1 MKNVLIPIAA
11 IALLAACSS
20 PKKAEEK
27 SQGVTSNGITITK
40 APASPAYADA
50 TLTRK
55 EVKMGLMG
63 DTASL
68 DYTFAVDQFELG
80 TQTADAETRGI
91 ANSADGQH
99 IHFIVNNGPYQ
110 AHYMPGISNKL
121 PVGNYVVLAFL
132 SRSYHES
139 VKSKGAYFVENRQIG
154 NADGEDVDLSKPH
167 LFYSRPKGSYKGA
180 DTKKLMLDFYLINC
194 DLSPNGYN
202 VKATINGEEFLIDE
216 WAPYYIEGLPL
227 GEVNIKL
234 ELLDQGGNLVD
245 SPFNPVERTVTLSE

>member
-1 MKNVLIPIAA
+1 MKYTLISLVLI
-11 IALLAACSS
+11 LAACST
-20 PKKAEEK
+20 PKKNEEDK
-27 SQGVTSNGITITK
+27 PIGVTSGDITIYK
-40 APASPAYADA
+40 APASPAYSDA
-50 TLTRK
+50 TLTRT
-55 EVKMGLMG
+55 EVQMGLQG

-68 DYTFAVDQFELG
+68 DYTFAVNNFELG
-80 TQTADAETRGI
+80 AQTADAATRGI

-121 PVGNYVVLAFL
+121 PVGNYTVLAFL

-139 VKSKGAYFVENRQIG
+139 VKSKGAYFVENRRLG
-154 NADGEDVDLSKPH
+154 NVEGEDVDLSKPH
-167 LFYSRPKGSYKGA
+167 LFYSRPKGTYKGA

-216 WAPYYIEGLPL
+216 WAPYYIEGLSL
-227 GEVNIKL
+227 GEVKIKL
-234 ELLDQGGNLVD
+234 ELLDQAGKLVE